1 MTTGRINQIAI
12 TEQLCRC
19 RHCPTKLRPPQ
30 APERAGDRQSR
41 CTANDGHSFFQKTQ
55 KVRQTHGGRAQLKA
69 GFKTRANACFWFQC
83 TTRHRSPSHPTR
95 PREGRGQDGSAQAKA
110 THDSPRSDIQYTKS
124 AKVRTTQAT
133 DTQPRPER
141 SIYHLQTRQPV
152 PRAEPFETHGDQAI
166 IYYRSTSHQHFENVF
181 SDTNRR
187 ASPCPHGGGEDAIS
201 TEPALSCREARPEPE
216 ATHGRES
223 FRSPLILYTQ
233 PTSVGLLPLSTTNR
247 EKSAET
253 SGHKTLPTLRS
264 GCALTGET
272 YVASFRSNRH

>member
-19 RHCPTKLRPPQ
+19 RRCPTKLRPP
-30 APERAGDRQSR
+30 ETDRAAAQRTHD
-41 CTANDGHSFFQKTQ
+41 TVFFQKTQ

-95 PREGRGQDGSAQAKA
+95 PREGRGQDGSAYPQRSGQSHARQ
-110 THDSPRSDIQYTKS
+110 PRSDIQHTKS
-124 AKVRTTQAT
+124 AEVRTTQAT

-166 IYYRSTSHQHFENVF
+166 IYYRSTSHQQFENVF

-216 ATHGRES
+216 A
-223 FRSPLILYTQ
+223 
-233 PTSVGLLPLSTTNR
+233 V
-247 EKSAET
+247 K
-253 SGHKTLPTLRS
+253 
-264 GCALTGET
+264 ALD
-272 YVASFRSNRH
+272 RH